1 MKYNLQLFDK
11 LIDNNNGEEKREEV
25 DTIIE
30 EIKQTAFGLRT
41 EQEIKLYIQ
50 NHQRALLEHKNFD
63 SVYEKCDRVLY
74 FIETHFY
81 NFVNERLHIS
91 DLGKRKLCDQYSDI
105 TDEIRL
111 QVKSCLNEKLCT
123 YMQPLTELQSC
134 KHCTIYCARYV
145 SQFWEN
151 WLSDFRLSSSRL
163 EDEIMISYLISQNFN
178 LPTFFNYITGEIIGE
193 LHQEDDPYIQEQVLV
208 SYAKRFKIIPAK
220 IGNPFRPD
228 YPHIKPVLDDWLNT
242 EIKQCRKKQ
251 KKYNP
256 QQQSIISKDG
266 YKIETSMSVAQ
277 TAYLFKLLTKSGIIT
292 NKVQMDI
299 LHVLSEKFRSKK
311 SDSISFDSLH
321 NKYYNVEDRT
331 KESVREMLKE
341 LLKQSE

>member
-30 EIKQTAFGLRT
+30 EIKQTAFRLRT

-50 NHQRALLEHKNFD
+50 NHQQVLLEHKNFD
-63 SVYEKCDRVLY
+63 SVHEKCDRVLY

-91 DLGKRKLCDQYSDI
+91 DLGKIKLCNQYSDI
-105 TDEIRL
+105 TDEMRL
-111 QVKSCLNEKLCT
+111 QVKSCLNEKLCL
-123 YMQPLTELQSC
+123 YMRPLTELKSC

-151 WLSDFRLSSSRL
+151 WLSDFRLSSSTL

-178 LPTFFNYITGEIIGE
+178 PPTFFNYITGEIVGE
-193 LHQEDDPYIQEQVLV
+193 LHQEDDPYIQEQVLINH
-208 SYAKRFKIIPAK
+208 AKRINMIPAK
-220 IGNPFRPD
+220 IGKPFRFD
-228 YPHIKPVLDDWLNT
+228 YPNIKLMLENWLNT

-256 QQQSIISKDG
+256 QQQSILSKEVH
-266 YKIETSMSVAQ
+266 KIETNLSVAQ
-277 TAYLFKLLTKSGIIT
+277 LACLLNTFHKKGVLINKSQAEILQIIAKT
-292 NKVQMDI
+292 VKC
-299 LHVLSEKFRSKK
+299 KK
-311 SDSISFDSLH
+311 ADQISFGSLH
-321 NKYYNVEDRT
+321 NKYYEIEDKT
-331 KESVREMLKE
+331 KESVKEILKE
-341 LLKQSE
+341 LLQSM